1 MANNRLKVLGTLD
14 KDYFSSS
21 DLQKI
26 FKLPRASLLVTISRL
41 QKRGEIKRIIKGY
54 YQVADKPINTQKIA
68 TQIYQPSYISF
79 ESALSR
85 YGGISQVPYCL
96 TLATTNKPKKIV
108 LDKEDIEYRK
118 IKQDLLFGFNLID
131 GVYVATAE
139 KALLDTLY
147 MVSKG
152 RLQIDLTVI
161 DKKVFDKI
169 KLLLWS
175 KQYPPAVLRLINSLY
190 QERTD

>member
-26 FKLPRASLLVTISRL
+26 FKLPRASLLVTLSRL

-85 YGGISQVPYCL
+85 YGGISQVP
-96 TLATTNKPKKIV
+96 
-108 LDKEDIEYRK
+108 
-118 IKQDLLFGFNLID
+118 
-131 GVYVATAE
+131 
-139 KALLDTLY
+139 
-147 MVSKG
+147 
-152 RLQIDLTVI
+152 
-161 DKKVFDKI
+161 
-169 KLLLWS
+169 
-175 KQYPPAVLRLINSLY
+175 
-190 QERTD
+190 